1 MFDNCKWKQNLLVTI
16 NTPERLVDN
25 VVRVLEK
32 DTGAIFT
39 LRGSSKEGKSQIY
52 KTHMKKNDILNRHH
66 AKLKLTTQ

>member
-1 MFDNCKWKQNLLVTI
+1 MFDNRKWKKNLLVTV

-39 LRGSSKEGKSQIY
+39 LRGSSKDGKSQIY
-52 KTHMKKNDILNRHH
+52 KTHKKKKRYI
-66 AKLKLTTQ
+66 Q